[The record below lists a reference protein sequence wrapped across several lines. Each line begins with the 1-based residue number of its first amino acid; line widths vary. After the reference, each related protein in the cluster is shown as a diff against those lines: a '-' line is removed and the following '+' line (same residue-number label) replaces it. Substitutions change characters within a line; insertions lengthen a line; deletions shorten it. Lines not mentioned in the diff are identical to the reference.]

1 MKTVQN
7 KKSTRFSHHPVR
19 KPLSH
24 SMTVVRLPPRPAELS
39 RSEVRRIVL
48 DILG

>member
-1 MKTVQN
+1 MKTITH
-7 KKSTRFSHHPVR
+7 KTTSTFRRRPARKLATRSTASVR
-19 KPLSH
+19 PQPL
-24 SMTVVRLPPRPAELS
+24 RAELS